1 MSGELFMLVLN
12 PHLELHIGI
21 ALVGALASTAIA
33 VILWQLP
40 RRAMTGVPQK
50 QWLFAWLLMTAHFA
64 LQTAA
69 RAQLIRPLTNPL
81 ANLLLV
87 AAFWAFCDWAV
98 HLVWPRLVWGLRLWS
113 LAMTVWILFAPD
125 WHGFLLLA
133 GLGFMLTAG
142 GLAALFLPW
151 RTGLSRGILATGMLG
166 WAFGIGLLPD
176 LMTRFGLLS
185 GSLID
190 AETLVCKI
198 LCGLAMVLVVLDEQ
212 RDFLGDLFEFM
223 PSPYYIFNADNRI
236 VDINQSGL
244 DMLELPRAQVLG
256 RSIRNFCTPESVAAL
271 PDWRPRMTA
280 LQAGREIEPVEI
292 EIVSRTGRR
301 YIVQNR
307 VGGIYDVR
315 RRFIGGRSVLLDL
328 SRERS
333 LRRQLMQAQH
343 LQAVGTLAA
352 GIAHD
357 FNNLLTVVLGQIEQL
372 RRHGSQLPAESLAR
386 LDKAEAAARRGAH
399 TVERL
404 LNYAQPSREF
414 QPLDLTEL
422 VRAFAEELR
431 ASLPA
436 HIELECRA
444 ASGLPLVQ
452 GNAEQLRLVLRQLA
466 RNAEQAMTEAGR
478 LEIELLRPEDAS
490 PAALL
495 RVRDNGRGVPPELL
509 PRIFDPFF
517 TTQFPGHGTGLGLA
531 MAHSIM
537 NAHGGHIEVSS
548 PPGQGTQVLLR
559 FPGLAAHAEATAHS

>member
-1 MSGELFMLVLN
+1 MLTLN

-21 ALVGALASTAIA
+21 ALVGALASAAIA
-33 VILWQLP
+33 VILWRLP

-50 QWLFAWLLMTAHFA
+50 QWLIAWVLMAAHFA

-69 RAQLIRPLTNPL
+69 RAQLARPLTNPA

-87 AAFWAFCDWAV
+87 GAFWAFCDWAV
-98 HLVWPRLVWGLRLWS
+98 NLVWPRLRWGLRAWA
-113 LAMTVWILFAPD
+113 LAMAVWMLAAPN

-133 GLGFMLTAG
+133 GLGLMLTVGAV
-142 GLAALFLPW
+142 AALRLPW
-151 RTGLSRGILATGMLG
+151 RTGLSRGILAAGMLG

-176 LMTRFGLLS
+176 LMIRYGLLS

-190 AETLVCKI
+190 AETLVSKI

-212 RDFLGDLFEFM
+212 RDFLNDLFEFM
-223 PSPYYIFNADNRI
+223 PSPYYIFNPDNQI
-236 VDINQSGL
+236 VEINQSGL
-244 DMLELPRAQVLG
+244 DMLELPRDQVLG
-256 RSIRNFCTPESVAAL
+256 RTIRDFCTPESIANL
-271 PDWRPRMTA
+271 PDWRQRMA
-280 LQAGREIEPVEI
+280 ILRAGGEIEPMEM
-292 EIVSRTGRR
+292 ELVSRTGRR
-301 YIVQNR
+301 YVVHNS
-307 VGGIYDVR
+307 VGGIYGPR
-315 RRFIGGRSVLLDL
+315 RQFIGARSVLQDL

-333 LRRQLMQAQH
+333 LRQQLMQAQH

-372 RRHGSQLPAESLAR
+372 RRHGPQLPPESLAR

-404 LNYAQPSREF
+404 LSYAQPSREF
-414 QPLDLTEL
+414 QLLDLAEL
-422 VRAFAEELR
+422 VRAFGDELR

-444 ASGLPLVQ
+444 APGLPLVQ
-452 GNAEQLRLVLRQLA
+452 GNAEQLRMVLRQLA

-478 LEIELLRPEDAS
+478 LEIELIRPDDPA

-495 RVRDNGRGVPPELL
+495 SVRDNGRGVPPELL

-517 TTQFPGHGTGLGLA
+517 TTRFPGQGTGLGLA
-531 MAHSIM
+531 MAQSIM

-548 PPGQGTQVLLR
+548 RPGQGTQVLLR
-559 FPGLAAHAEATAHS
+559 FPAAAAAQAARA

>member
-1 MSGELFMLVLN
+1 MLTLN

-21 ALVGALASTAIA
+21 ALVGALASAAIA
-33 VILWQLP
+33 VILWRLP

-50 QWLFAWLLMTAHFA
+50 QWLIAWVLMAAHFA

-69 RAQLIRPLTNPL
+69 RAQLARPLTNPA

-98 HLVWPRLVWGLRLWS
+98 NMVWPRLRWGLRAWA
-113 LAMTVWILFAPD
+113 LAMAVWMLAAPN

-133 GLGFMLTAG
+133 GLGLMLTVGAV
-142 GLAALFLPW
+142 AALRLPW
-151 RTGLSRGILATGMLG
+151 RTGLSRGILAAGMLG

-176 LMTRFGLLS
+176 LMIRYGLLS

-190 AETLVCKI
+190 AETLVSKI

-212 RDFLGDLFEFM
+212 RDFLNDLFEFM
-223 PSPYYIFNADNRI
+223 PSPYYIFNPDNQI
-236 VDINQSGL
+236 VEINQSGL
-244 DMLELPRAQVLG
+244 DMLELPRDQVLG
-256 RSIRNFCTPESVAAL
+256 RTIRDFCTPESIANL
-271 PDWRPRMTA
+271 PDWRQRMA
-280 LQAGREIEPVEI
+280 ILRAGGEIEPMEM
-292 EIVSRTGRR
+292 ELVSRTGRR
-301 YIVQNR
+301 YVVHNS
-307 VGGIYDVR
+307 VGGIYGPR
-315 RRFIGGRSVLLDL
+315 RQFIGARSVLQDL

-333 LRRQLMQAQH
+333 LRQQLMQAQH

-372 RRHGSQLPAESLAR
+372 RRHGPQLPPESLAR

-404 LNYAQPSREF
+404 LSYAQPSREF
-414 QPLDLTEL
+414 QLLDLAEL
-422 VRAFAEELR
+422 VRAFGDELR

-444 ASGLPLVQ
+444 APGLPLVQ
-452 GNAEQLRLVLRQLA
+452 GNAEQLRMVLRQLA

-478 LEIELLRPEDAS
+478 LEIELIRPDDPA

-495 RVRDNGRGVPPELL
+495 SVRDNGRGVPPELL

-517 TTQFPGHGTGLGLA
+517 TTRFPGQGTGLGLA
-531 MAHSIM
+531 MAQSIM

-548 PPGQGTQVLLR
+548 RPGQGTQVLLR
-559 FPGLAAHAEATAHS
+559 FPAAAAAQAARA

>member
-1 MSGELFMLVLN
+1 MLTLN

-21 ALVGALASTAIA
+21 ALVGALASAAIA
-33 VILWQLP
+33 VILWRLP

-50 QWLFAWLLMTAHFA
+50 QWLIAWVLMAAHFA

-69 RAQLIRPLTNPL
+69 RAQLARPLTNPA

-87 AAFWAFCDWAV
+87 GAFWAFCDWAV
-98 HLVWPRLVWGLRLWS
+98 NLVWPRLRWGLRAWA
-113 LAMTVWILFAPD
+113 LAMAVWMLAAPN

-133 GLGFMLTAG
+133 GLGLMLTVGAV
-142 GLAALFLPW
+142 AALRLPW
-151 RTGLSRGILATGMLG
+151 RTGLSRGILAAGMLG

-176 LMTRFGLLS
+176 LMIRYGLLS

-190 AETLVCKI
+190 AETLVSKI

-212 RDFLGDLFEFM
+212 RDFLNDLFEFM
-223 PSPYYIFNADNRI
+223 PSPYYIFNLDNQI
-236 VDINQSGL
+236 VEINQSGL
-244 DMLELPRAQVLG
+244 DMLELPRDQVLG
-256 RSIRNFCTPESVAAL
+256 RTIRDFCTSESIANL
-271 PDWRPRMTA
+271 PDWRQRMA
-280 LQAGREIEPVEI
+280 ILRAGGEIEPMEM
-292 EIVSRTGRR
+292 ELVSRTGRR
-301 YIVQNR
+301 YVVHNS
-307 VGGIYDVR
+307 VGGIYGPR
-315 RRFIGGRSVLLDL
+315 RQFIGARSVLQDL

-333 LRRQLMQAQH
+333 LRQQLMQAQH

-372 RRHGSQLPAESLAR
+372 RRHGPQLPPESLAR

-404 LNYAQPSREF
+404 LSYAQPSREF
-414 QPLDLTEL
+414 QLLDLAEL
-422 VRAFAEELR
+422 VRAFGDELR

-444 ASGLPLVQ
+444 APGLPLVQ
-452 GNAEQLRLVLRQLA
+452 GNAEQLRMVLRQLA

-478 LEIELLRPEDAS
+478 LEIELIRPDDPA

-495 RVRDNGRGVPPELL
+495 SVRDNGRGVPPELL

-517 TTQFPGHGTGLGLA
+517 TTRFPGQGTGLGLA
-531 MAHSIM
+531 MAQSIM

-548 PPGQGTQVLLR
+548 RPGQGTQVLLR
-559 FPGLAAHAEATAHS
+559 FPAAAAAQAARA

>member
-1 MSGELFMLVLN
+1 MLTLN

-21 ALVGALASTAIA
+21 ALVGALASAAIA
-33 VILWQLP
+33 VILWRLP

-50 QWLFAWLLMTAHFA
+50 QWLIAWVLMAAHFA

-69 RAQLIRPLTNPL
+69 RAQLARPLTNPA

-87 AAFWAFCDWAV
+87 GAFWAFCDWAV
-98 HLVWPRLVWGLRLWS
+98 NLVWPRLRWGLRAWA
-113 LAMTVWILFAPD
+113 LAMAVWMLAAPN

-133 GLGFMLTAG
+133 GLGLMLTVGAV
-142 GLAALFLPW
+142 AALRLPW
-151 RTGLSRGILATGMLG
+151 RTGLSRGILAAGMLG

-176 LMTRFGLLS
+176 LMIRYGLLS

-190 AETLVCKI
+190 AETLVSKI

-212 RDFLGDLFEFM
+212 RDFLNDLFEFM
-223 PSPYYIFNADNRI
+223 PSPYYIFNPDNQI
-236 VDINQSGL
+236 VEINQSGL
-244 DMLELPRAQVLG
+244 DMLELPRDQVLG
-256 RSIRNFCTPESVAAL
+256 RTIRDFCTSESIANL
-271 PDWRPRMTA
+271 PDWRQRMA
-280 LQAGREIEPVEI
+280 ILRAGGEIEPMEM
-292 EIVSRTGRR
+292 ELVSRTGRR
-301 YIVQNR
+301 YVVHNS
-307 VGGIYDVR
+307 VGGIYGPR
-315 RRFIGGRSVLLDL
+315 RQFIGARSVLQDL

-333 LRRQLMQAQH
+333 LRQQLMQAQH

-372 RRHGSQLPAESLAR
+372 RRHGPQLPPESLAR

-404 LNYAQPSREF
+404 LSYAQPSREF
-414 QPLDLTEL
+414 QLLDLAEL
-422 VRAFAEELR
+422 VRAFGDELR

-444 ASGLPLVQ
+444 APGLPLVQ
-452 GNAEQLRLVLRQLA
+452 GNAEQLRMVLRQLA

-478 LEIELLRPEDAS
+478 LEIELIRPDDPA

-495 RVRDNGRGVPPELL
+495 SVRDNGRGVPPELL

-517 TTQFPGHGTGLGLA
+517 TTRFPGQGTGLGLA
-531 MAHSIM
+531 MAQSIM

-548 PPGQGTQVLLR
+548 RPGQGTQVLLR
-559 FPGLAAHAEATAHS
+559 FPAAAAAQAARA